1 MQLLENYKAVKYADP
16 QSCQT
21 SRTVKPKKTEIA
33 ALQEVWFFFHMVFWQ
48 LS

>member
-1 MQLLENYKAVKYADP
+1 MQLLEKYKAVKYADP

-33 ALQEVWFFFHMVFWQ
+33 VLQEVWFFFHMVFWQ